1 MGARVMNS
9 DYESG
14 ELHSLDESSFDSA
27 HDDDDHRTA
36 VEIDNFVRKN
46 HPSVLIRDLFWKAV
60 KATYQQEHERAMNE
74 LKEVDKDAYKWLQ
87 AQSTTIW
94 AMQMFSGDGQSD
106 TVLNN
111 MCESF
116 NSRIFKFRSKPIIN
130 MI

>member
-9 DYESG
+9 DYESE

-36 VEIDNFVRKN
+36 VEIDNSVRKN

-87 AQSTTIW
+87 AHSTTIW
-94 AMQMFSGDGQSD
+94 AMHMFSRDGQSD
-106 TVLNN
+106 TVFNN
-111 MCESF
+111 ICESF
-116 NSRIFKFRSKPIIN
+116 NSKILKFRSKPIIS
-130 MI
+130 MV